1 MPKNNSVSKKL
12 VMLCIA
18 LIGIIA
24 VVGLVSAPASSQQSR
39 VNALEVDLRGVQ
51 SRLNR
56 IEAQLNQ
63 SSRSGAVRVPAAAPP
78 SSNSGRT
85 RQMLSSDPMF
95 DRLATLAIE
104 LRERIDRL
112 DARVS
117 KLESRGVPRT
127 KS

>member
-12 VMLCIA
+12 VILCIA
-18 LIGIIA
+18 LIGIMA
-24 VVGLVSAPASSQQSR
+24 VAGLVSAPASSQESR

-51 SRLNR
+51 LRLNR

-63 SSRSGAVRVPAAAPP
+63 SSRSGSVRVPTAAPP
-78 SSNSGRT
+78 SSTGRI
-85 RQMLSSDPMF
+85 RQRLSSDPMF

-117 KLESRGVPRT
+117 KLESRGAPRT